1 MKNIYIFLLSLI
13 LLAGIGNQAN
23 AQSLSVSGSTFL
35 PQDSISFT
43 YSSPSFSSTDWIGI
57 YKSDV
62 TPMEGGAGSIE
73 WKHIKGQTGT
83 LNLKAPKNAG
93 KYIAYLLCC
102 DAYTII
108 ATSAEFSVEI
118 PSLGTS
124 FPSYVQGDS
133 IVFNYLSPK
142 FSSTD
147 KIAVYTEGTKPG
159 ISNPAIDWKYITSLK
174 GSLTFKTALNA
185 GYYDAY
191 LLCCDGL
198 DSISACSFQIIDQ
211 ATAFLNPST
220 QNYETGAT
228 ININYNDPAF
238 VDGDWIGIY
247 KDGVLP
253 VNGQQITWSKIVS
266 KSGIIT
272 FPAVLSGG
280 YYYAA
285 LFSKDNV
292 AYASSVVFNIPVET
306 GGSYVKTSASVYP
319 EGNTIL
325 VNYKDVGYTSTDWI
339 GIYKKD
345 QIPGGPEALEWHY
358 AAKDSSTVEFTKP
371 LALGDYVVYLLCC
384 DGYDVKAKYD
394 FKVVGL
400 NTASLIL
407 PAMSFEVGD
416 ALEFIYNDP
425 NFASGGGT
433 DWIGI
438 YNQGD
443 IPSDVRSIVWD
454 YLKDSN
460 NSMIFS
466 VPYPNGTLPEADPT
480 IALPPGEYYA
490 GLFCC
495 DSYGLYASV
504 SFTVKEIGTGVK
516 QELKSE
522 SSLSLFPNPTS
533 GLINIKIA
541 VGDKMKKIMVYSL
554 TGQILFEEIPTG
566 TVNQKTLDLK
576 HLGKGIY
583 FIEAQTEKYKV
594 SKKLIIQ

>member
-35 PQDSISFT
+35 PQDSITFT
-43 YSSPSFSSTDWIGI
+43 FNRPAFTSTDWIGI
-57 YKSDV
+57 YKAGV
-62 TPMEGGAGSIE
+62 TPGAGSIS
-73 WKHIKGQTGT
+73 WKYIKSETGT
-83 LNLKAPKNAG
+83 LKLKAPQEAG
-93 KYIAYLLCC
+93 KYKAYLLCC
-102 DAYTII
+102 DGYDVVAS
-108 ATSAEFSVEI
+108 SAEFSVEI

-147 KIAVYTEGTKPG
+147 KIAIYTEGTKPG

-174 GSLTFKTALNA
+174 GSLTFKTALSA

-211 ATAFLNPST
+211 ANAFVNPST

-228 ININYNDPAF
+228 ILINYNDPSF

-247 KDGVLP
+247 KDGELP

-266 KSGIIT
+266 KSGIVT
-272 FPAVLSGG
+272 FPAVLTGG

-285 LFSKDNV
+285 LFSKDNAV
-292 AYASSVVFNIPVET
+292 YASSVVFNIPVET
-306 GGSYVKTSASVYP
+306 GGSYVKTSASIYP

-345 QIPGGPEALEWHY
+345 QIPGGGPEAIEWHY
-358 AAKDSSTVEFTKP
+358 AVKDSSTIEFTNP

-384 DGYDVKAKYD
+384 DAYDVKAKYD
-394 FKVVGL
+394 FKIVGL

-416 ALEFIYNDP
+416 PLEFIYNDP

-443 IPSDVRSIVWD
+443 IPSDVRSMVWD

-460 NSMIFS
+460 NLMTFS
-466 VPYPNGTLPEADPT
+466 VPYPNGTLPETDSSQP
-480 IALPPGEYYA
+480 LGPGEYYA

-504 SFTVKEIGTGVK
+504 SFTVKEIGTGI
-516 QELKSE
+516 QDLQSE
-522 SSLSLFPNPTS
+522 NNLSLFPNPTS
-533 GLINIKIA
+533 GLVNIKIA
-541 VGDKMKKIMVYSL
+541 VGDKMKKIMVYNLS
-554 TGQILFEEIPTG
+554 GQIIYEEKPTA
-566 TVNQKTLDLK
+566 TINQKTFDFK